1 MNKIYWYI
9 TSFFALII
17 VFTLAYYASF
27 QNSLKQYNS
36 DQELQNLQSVSTE
49 KENEAIVADG
59 KLQERVQAS
68 TELVEE
74 YYDVAEA
81 TYSDNKIEMPEEYV
95 GCTREEVVQKI
106 TEYMKDVSKEDREK
120 GLVSMNLVSFSKDS
134 IHIRKVYDNKDNYQ
148 YYITVKD
155 GYLVVYENDK
165 ETVVEVTDIVYDNLA
180 DSQKAEVDAGVYIGP
195 LFTISF
201 S

>member
-36 DQELQNLQSVSTE
+36 DQGLQNLQSVSTE

-68 TELVEE
+68 T
-74 YYDVAEA
+74 
-81 TYSDNKIEMPEEYV
+81 
-95 GCTREEVVQKI
+95 
-106 TEYMKDVSKEDREK
+106 
-120 GLVSMNLVSFSKDS
+120 
-134 IHIRKVYDNKDNYQ
+134 
-148 YYITVKD
+148 
-155 GYLVVYENDK
+155 
-165 ETVVEVTDIVYDNLA
+165 
-180 DSQKAEVDAGVYIGP
+180 
-195 LFTISF
+195 
-201 S
+201 